1 MKNSKE
7 CVCIQQK
14 QTFFILNELTAPEYK
29 DGSEPLLFHHNTFS
43 RFSFVLINEEKKAAT
58 ANINVKE
65 IPGIFR
71 RVRNL
76 ELKEIL
82 SSGKEKGKTA
92 KSPAYTT
99 VITNGKLKGKTPA
112 ALLMEDAQ
120 KNRGMLVS
128 QKNWLE
134 SNLAKYPRN
143 KVQIE
148 AIEDAL
154 TLLDTGKLAAEDAD
168 AGYHTETVYSSGMR
182 PLIRRKRPDGKS
194 FVYEIVI
201 RWNGGAD
208 KPVEIEIR
216 NYYAPVIQKENGL
229 LNVMTKDRTDETRNV
244 ISLTLDQW
252 SWVEHMLETNI
263 RTFENLLASGCYKRA
278 LEAEKQS
285 REEYSTKSNISK
297 NGKRQAVR

>member
-1 MKNSKE
+1 M
-7 CVCIQQK
+7 
-14 QTFFILNELTAPEYK
+14 
-29 DGSEPLLFHHNTFS
+29 
-43 RFSFVLINEEKKAAT
+43 
-58 ANINVKE
+58 
-65 IPGIFR
+65 
-71 RVRNL
+71 
-76 ELKEIL
+76 L
-82 SSGKEKGKTA
+82 SSGKEKGETTKN
-92 KSPAYTT
+92 PAYTT
-99 VITNGKLKGKTPA
+99 VITSGKLKGKTPA
-112 ALLMEDAQ
+112 ALLLEDAQ
-120 KNRGMLVS
+120 KNCGMLLN

-134 SNLAKYPRN
+134 SNLSKYPRN

-154 TLLDTGKLAAEDAD
+154 TLLDAGKLATEDAD
-168 AGYHTETVYSSGMR
+168 AGYHTEIVYSSGMR
-182 PLIRRKRPDGKS
+182 PLIRRKRPDEKS

-216 NYYAPVIQKENGL
+216 NYYAPVIKKENGL
-229 LNVMTKDRTDETRNV
+229 LNVMIKDRADETRNV